1 MSLSNTL
8 IPLLNRKNSV
18 SSLSQT
24 PATHFTSTSV
34 GCTPKCTSVLPLP
47 ATPTPSAL
55 LQPFSLLRPPKWS
68 QKLSPSVPHSVA
80 SLCPTNS
87 PHRPGASG
95 SSCVS
100 LPGEEAALQR
110 EGTGLGA
117 WLRGLPSGEPFREG
131 TSCVIS
137 HAECHWCPRK
147 SRPGPYCRTAPCFLQ
162 SWEVNLWG
170 NNLGADQ
177 GSGHLWQDA
186 VCLQLPTT
194 RS

>member
-55 LQPFSLLRPPKWS
+55 LQPFSLPRPPKWP
-68 QKLSPSVPHSVA
+68 QKLSPSVSRSVA

-87 PHRPGASG
+87 PHPPRGLRARVCVPSWGG
-95 SSCVS
+95 GCSSERRDRAWCLAQGPS
-100 LPGEEAALQR
+100 FRRALQGGDQLCHISCR
-110 EGTGLGA
+110 MSLVSQEEPARALLQDCTMLSAELG
-117 WLRGLPSGEPFREG
+117 G
-131 TSCVIS
+131 
-137 HAECHWCPRK
+137 K
-147 SRPGPYCRTAPCFLQ
+147 S
-162 SWEVNLWG
+162 
-170 NNLGADQ
+170 LGK
-177 GSGHLWQDA
+177 
-186 VCLQLPTT
+186 
-194 RS
+194 